1 MEEITYPYNDDYMIF
16 DESINRY
23 VLTEKCITDKLG
35 IDIAGRINAR
45 NAVNQ
50 QAMISRLL
58 RLVSDHVYN
67 FIHEHNVNTE
77 KQDRFIAK
85 VPSLRRIVQE
95 AMEEQ
100 FLYVSQ
106 VGDLSRSP
114 DKEKRLIY
122 MDEQAKMILGRIVPE
137 LGFSILFTGRI

>member
-58 RLVSDHVYN
+58 RLVSEHVYN